1 MKRSIAVFLI
11 SGLIIAGFGLY
22 RACANGSEAQ
32 GLLAQDFSQQA
43 MDKFQSINDTE
54 LNYAGIN
61 DQVDGYAQNFAKIL
75 LKAGVDQ
82 KTAGMIMQKSAA
94 WYGQALVDLFNGKPY
109 NQIIQDYS
117 SKIADLF
124 SQQHLNLN
132 AQSEI
137 VDMASD
143 NLESLNT
150 LFRGLEE

>member
-1 MKRSIAVFLI
+1 MPRTIAVLLI
-11 SGLIIAGFGLY
+11 SGLIILGFGFY
-22 RACANGSEAQ
+22 RACADDAGAQ
-32 GLLAQDFSQQA
+32 GLLARDFSQQA

-61 DQVDGYAQNFAKIL
+61 DQVDAYAQKFAKNL

-124 SQQHLNLN
+124 SRQHLGLDT
-132 AQSEI
+132 QSAI
-137 VDMASD
+137 VDMTSD
-143 NLESLNT
+143 NLESLDT